1 MTWAAD
7 GDHQPRT
14 RILAPSRRAPPQGL
28 GRDIAITA
36 FDAAACAARGHAPT
50 QWNHAAAPR
59 RRRRRGRQRTRTSA
73 HARRPQARRPGLS
86 LGRL

>member
-28 GRDIAITA
+28 GATSPSPRSTQPLAPLVVTRRPNGTTPRPH
-36 FDAAACAARGHAPT
+36 DAAGAEVASEPERALT
-50 QWNHAAAPR
+50 LD
-59 RRRRRGRQRTRTSA
+59 
-73 HARRPQARRPGLS
+73 ARRPAAPGS
-86 LGRL
+86 PSDD